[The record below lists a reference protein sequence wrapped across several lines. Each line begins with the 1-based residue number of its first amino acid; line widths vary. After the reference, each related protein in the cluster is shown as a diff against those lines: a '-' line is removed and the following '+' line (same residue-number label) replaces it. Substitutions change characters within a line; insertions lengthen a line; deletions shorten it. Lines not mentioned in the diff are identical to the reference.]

1 MFLCATSSWCGHGL
15 TCFAQK
21 VYSQRRLFSL
31 HNFTRDKNGFVLQR
45 ISYSRET
52 NKVKT
57 GTLCRILNYSTEN
70 LKYRITIDSY
80 LLRIEKKRHFL
91 SKQANTS
98 KEYHCIIT
106 GKNVNFYQN
115 TYFARVLW
123 VCPPIIIQI
132 TSISQTKR
140 QYFKRAPNFIQCAPT
155 LYYPEHLKF
164 AGKNLPQNT
173 FFYRIAPSGCF

>member
-1 MFLCATSSWCGHGL
+1 MFCKKGVPLCHVSMMWTWVDLFC
-15 TCFAQK
+15 TK
-21 VYSQRRLFSL
+21 ILFSQETVFP

-45 ISYSRET
+45 ISYPRAI

-57 GTLCRILNYSTEN
+57 GTLRRILNYLTEN

-115 TYFARVLW
+115 T
-123 VCPPIIIQI
+123 
-132 TSISQTKR
+132 
-140 QYFKRAPNFIQCAPT
+140 
-155 LYYPEHLKF
+155 
-164 AGKNLPQNT
+164 
-173 FFYRIAPSGCF
+173 

>member
-1 MFLCATSSWCGHGL
+1 M
-15 TCFAQK
+15 
-21 VYSQRRLFSL
+21 RLFFPPYY
-31 HNFTRDKNGFVLQR
+31 FTTDNGFIFQR
-45 ISYSRET
+45 ISYSRAI

-115 TYFARVLW
+115 T
-123 VCPPIIIQI
+123 
-132 TSISQTKR
+132 
-140 QYFKRAPNFIQCAPT
+140 
-155 LYYPEHLKF
+155 
-164 AGKNLPQNT
+164 
-173 FFYRIAPSGCF
+173 